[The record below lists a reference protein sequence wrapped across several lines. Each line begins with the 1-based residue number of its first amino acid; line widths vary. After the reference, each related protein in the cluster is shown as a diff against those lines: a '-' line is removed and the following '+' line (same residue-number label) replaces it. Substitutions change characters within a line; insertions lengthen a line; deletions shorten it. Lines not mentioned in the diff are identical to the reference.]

1 MSDESRGESLLTELK
16 LGEKEEPMRMRE
28 DSE

>member
-1 MSDESRGESLLTELK
+1 MANESCDESRLGEVK
-16 LGEKEEPMRMRE
+16 LGEKEEPASRE